1 VKGPTAFSFQ
11 HSIWRAGG
19 LLRFALLVLAG
30 GINGL
35 RDGQAVHPWW
45 VVGAVAAMAA
55 WSTCAWFWNQDAARR
70 TWLWMGL
77 DVAVTIALVLSSRAI
92 LGEALLR
99 ESYLGVTVYWMAA
112 APMALAIWRGPVMGF
127 VFGTIVGAAQFLQA
141 PSWAPRAW
149 LDLVCMMLVPTFVGL
164 VAAELSRLQ
173 TQRDRN
179 QAVAAA
185 LAERE
190 RLNRI
195 VHDGVL
201 QVLAM
206 VEREGTDLGPRGRS
220 LARAAGEQET
230 KLRALLQDRGI
241 GLPDPAA
248 PAEEAMTDVVA
259 LVARH
264 ESPSV
269 SVSVMAGPLAMPL
282 SRAQE
287 LDAAISEVLANVA
300 KHAGP
305 GAHAWVLLE
314 DEQGELIVSLRDDG
328 VGVTPEQLADAAEA
342 GRLGVE
348 ESIKGRIRGLG
359 GTCTWRSEAGGGLEW
374 EFRVPLQS

>member
-1 VKGPTAFSFQ
+1 MALSFH

-19 LLRFALLVLAG
+19 LLRFALLVLAA

-35 RDGQAVHPWW
+35 RDGTALRPWW
-45 VVGAVAAMAA
+45 LIGAVAAMAV
-55 WSTCAWFWNQDAARR
+55 WSTCTWFWNQDAARR
-70 TWLWMGL
+70 TWAWMAL
-77 DVAVTIALVLSSRAI
+77 DMAVTIALVLSSRVI
-92 LGEALLR
+92 LGEAVLR
-99 ESYLGVTVYWMAA
+99 DSYLGVTVYWMAA
-112 APMALAIWRGPVMGF
+112 APMALAIWRGPVAGF
-127 VFGTIVGAAQFLQA
+127 LGGALVGAAQFLQA

-149 LDLVCMMLVPTFVGL
+149 LDLVCMMLVPTFAGL
-164 VAAELSRLQ
+164 VADELSRLQ

-179 QAVAAA
+179 QAVAAG

-206 VEREGTDLGPRGRS
+206 VAREGTDLGPRGRR
-220 LARAAGEQET
+220 LASAAGEQET

-241 GLPDPAA
+241 GVPDAA
-248 PAEEAMTDVVA
+248 TPPDEAMTDIVA

-269 SVSVMAGPLAMPL
+269 SVSVMAGALAMPL

-314 DEQGELIVSLRDDG
+314 DDQGELIVSLRDDG
-328 VGVTPEQLADAAEA
+328 VGVTSDQLASAAEA

-348 ESIKGRIRGLG
+348 ESIKGRIRALG
-359 GTCTWRSEAGGGLEW
+359 GTCTWRSEVGGGLEW
-374 EFRVPLQS
+374 EFHVPLQG